1 MPHLNSTYNFSK
13 TSIKLN
19 LFTLPVMYKAIEN
32 ITRIK
37 VNVRNQMTIKV
48 IKTEI
53 SNNIFWVRNESGTLS
68 NVLWKLKYS
77 SISRWGLGDKFW
89 KMIFSKV
96 LYMNSKVIEYIDLSQ
111 TPRVMESWN
120 FMSFQNVSHLPITP
134 LTGWSNSSNINL
146 SMGKKVR
153 RFMKD

>member
-68 NVLWKLKYS
+68 NVL
-77 SISRWGLGDKFW
+77 
-89 KMIFSKV
+89 
-96 LYMNSKVIEYIDLSQ
+96 
-111 TPRVMESWN
+111 
-120 FMSFQNVSHLPITP
+120 
-134 LTGWSNSSNINL
+134 
-146 SMGKKVR
+146 
-153 RFMKD
+153 